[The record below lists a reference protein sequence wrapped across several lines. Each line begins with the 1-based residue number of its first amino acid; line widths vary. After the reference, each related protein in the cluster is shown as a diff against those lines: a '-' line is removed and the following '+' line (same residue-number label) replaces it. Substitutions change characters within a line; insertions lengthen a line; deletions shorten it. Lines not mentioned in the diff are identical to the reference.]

1 MKVTV
6 EGFIVA
12 QQYEWDDAPRFS
24 WSAFDPTSYD
34 KDCVIVGTHTI
45 EFKVPDD
52 FDFKDWAEYRDYFR
66 PVRVATLERRKAE
79 LQAKLAAEITGIDE
93 QIQKLLA
100 LPGAS
105 EVQS

>member
-34 KDCVIVGTHTI
+34 KDCAVVGPHTI
-45 EFKVPDD
+45 EFEVPED
-52 FDFKDWAEYRDYFR
+52 FDFR
-66 PVRVATLERRKAE
+66 PVRIATLQARKAE
-79 LQAKLAAEITGIDE
+79 LQAKLASELMNIDE

>member
-12 QQYEWDDAPRFS
+12 QQYEGDDAPRFS

-34 KDCVIVGTHTI
+34 KGCAVVGPHTI
-45 EFKVPDD
+45 EFDVPED
-52 FDFKDWAEYRDYFR
+52 FDFR
-66 PVRVATLERRKAE
+66 PVRIATLQARKAE
-79 LQAKLAAEITGIDE
+79 LQARLASELMNIDE

-100 LPGAS
+100 LSGAS

>member
-24 WSAFDPTSYD
+24 WSAFDPMSYN
-34 KDCVIVGTHTI
+34 KDCAIVGPHTI
-45 EFKVPDD
+45 EFEVPED
-52 FDFKDWAEYRDYFR
+52 FDFRPFR
-66 PVRVATLERRKAE
+66 IATLQARKAE
-79 LQAKLAAEITGIDE
+79 LQAKLSSELVAIDD

-100 LPGAS
+100 LPGATEGS
-105 EVQS
+105 G

>member
-24 WSAFDPTSYD
+24 WSAFALTSYD
-34 KDCVIVGTHTI
+34 KDCAIVWPHTI
-45 EFKVPDD
+45 EFEVPDD
-52 FDFKDWAEYRDYFR
+52 FDFR
-66 PVRVATLERRKAE
+66 PVRIATLQARKAE
-79 LQAKLAAEITGIDE
+79 LQARLASEIMNIDE
-93 QIQKLLA
+93 QVQKLLA

>member
-34 KDCVIVGTHTI
+34 KDCAVVGPHTI
-45 EFKVPDD
+45 EFEVPDN
-52 FDFKDWAEYRDYFR
+52 FDFR
-66 PVRVATLERRKAE
+66 PVRIATLQARKAE

-100 LPGAS
+100 LPGVS
-105 EVQS
+105 EVQA